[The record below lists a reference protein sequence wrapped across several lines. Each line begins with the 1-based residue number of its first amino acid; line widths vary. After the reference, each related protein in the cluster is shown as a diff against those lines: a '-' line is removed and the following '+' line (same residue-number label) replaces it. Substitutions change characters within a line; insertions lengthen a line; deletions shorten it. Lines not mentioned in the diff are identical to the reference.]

1 MQVAWHSPLIFEM
14 IVGSRKEMEEET
26 MGTYLANFP
35 GLALSAALNKRARY
49 PCRFL

>member
-1 MQVAWHSPLIFEM
+1 MIAEV

-26 MGTYLANFP
+26 RGTCLVIFP
-35 GLALSAALNKRARY
+35 GLALSAALNIGARY